1 MEVEITIAVAK
12 ADPEVTAPA
21 NLSATYG
28 DSLASVVLPEGF
40 AWKNADVSVG
50 NAGNNTFTAIYTPAD
65 TNYNSVEVEV
75 VVSVAKATPVA
86 QIPTNLTATV
96 GDTLA
101 SVILPAG
108 FAWDNDSLTLTNA
121 GVNTFSATYNPDE
134 NNYTTIG
141 VEINVSVEK
150 MDAFSIKLE
159 NSDTF
164 LYRVG
169 NENNFNIKYLFDT
182 ETTENLGNITVT
194 AESVST
200 ARATRSGNTVA
211 SASGLSFNDLT
222 FKFDTAFTGPVKLT
236 IASENANPITLFV
249 EVVNGENITSVKSSI
264 NASDLVL
271 LNDLKVGSNG
281 TVHYQYCT
289 VYGNGFTLDITDGM
303 RDYNSKQGHGIVI
316 AKFATIDNLKIE
328 GAVFEN
334 YGAYNNQS
342 DYSAAVDAENCVIQN
357 CYISNCSA
365 PIRSIGNTIINTTLY
380 GGTVANLIISGGTN
394 VLTDVTTI
402 NYNDGRGVLGFG
414 IVINDG
420 ASENTQVVL
429 NGSLTQHNYVR
440 PEDISQIQDSYAQA
454 LFNSMFE
461 SSFDEY
467 HIGADTYVNTGIV
480 FLTESLDT
488 KVITDN
494 ANTGY
499 VPNDDASIII
509 KTTLGNV
516 TRSGA
521 IYSVPST
528 GTVDNNYVA
537 SAPVQGAYDL
547 TLNFNLG
554 DQAISYEGATDGNF
568 LYYEGGVV
576 YGAYTTGQ
584 AAIPL
589 DLAKLAASCSVVK
602 YGKALAMT
610 AQCLDANGNPVA
622 ANNGV
627 VTLSE
632 HGSYTLVFTVIDDLF
647 YNPQGQLTDETLERV
662 YSVPVDLTVKDAA
675 VADATITVSSSALT
689 GDYINSGTNKKYKMY
704 PLDAITSIMDDAN
717 KDGVLETF
725 NFRSNIASA
734 VITPEGANAFG
745 GSITVTI
752 TYNAGQ
758 VLTVTLGAPS
768 NLNSPGASNGGKTF
782 SVKVTD
788 SNKGIYLQ
796 SDGAVASSSA
806 ATGTW
811 PITGWSFK
819 GTSGTVITNN
829 TQVTINFTKP
839 SSGCVTG
846 DTLIT
851 LADGSQKRV
860 DQLTEEDLLLAW
872 DFETGAYAAAPAAI
886 YECHGTKEWTV
897 VQLNFSNGTSVKIVD
912 DHGFFDTSV
921 NEFVFISQEN
931 VAEFVGHGFVCVD
944 GDSYTTVTLDSFDI
958 YTEVNSI
965 WTIQVAFYN
974 NSISNGMFTLNTPD
988 FKGWLD
994 YFDITDEM
1002 VYDQAHKQAEIAKYG
1017 LADYTQFAHLVSY
1030 EQFLAFNGQY
1040 LNILMGRGVLNMAD
1054 LELLISMY
1062 LK

>member
-1 MEVEITIAVAK
+1 MV
-12 ADPEVTAPA
+12 
-21 NLSATYG
+21 
-28 DSLASVVLPEGF
+28 SVV
-40 AWKNADVSVG
+40 
-50 NAGNNTFTAIYTPAD
+50 
-65 TNYNSVEVEV
+65 
-75 VVSVAKATPVA
+75 KATPVA

-334 YGAYNNQS
+334 YGAYTSQS
-342 DYSAAVDAENCVIQN
+342 DYSAAVDAEHCVIQN

-365 PIRSIGNTIINTTLY
+365 PIRSNGNTIINTTLY

-414 IVINDG
+414 IVISED
-420 ASENTQVVL
+420 ASENTQIVL

-440 PEDISQIQDSYAQA
+440 PEDISQIQDAYAKP
-454 LFNSMFE
+454 LFESMFKN
-461 SSFDEY
+461 SFEDY
-467 HIGADTYVNTGIV
+467 HIGTDTYVNTGIV
-480 FLTESLDT
+480 FLTENLDT

-499 VPNDDASIII
+499 VRNDDASISI

-589 DLAKLAASCSVVK
+589 DLAKLASSCSVVK

-647 YNPQGQLTDETLERV
+647 YNAQGQLTDETLERV

-689 GDYINSGTNKKYKMY
+689 GEYINSGTNKKYKMY

-725 NFRSNIASA
+725 NFKNNIASA

-752 TYNAGQ
+752 TYTTGQ

-782 SVKVTD
+782 SVKVNNG
-788 SNKGIYLQ
+788 NKGIYLQ

-819 GTSGTVITNN
+819 GTSGTVITNS
-829 TQVTINFTKP
+829 TRVTINFTKP

-921 NEFVFISQEN
+921 NDFVFISQEN
-931 VAEFVGHGFVCVD
+931 VAEFVGHSFVCVD